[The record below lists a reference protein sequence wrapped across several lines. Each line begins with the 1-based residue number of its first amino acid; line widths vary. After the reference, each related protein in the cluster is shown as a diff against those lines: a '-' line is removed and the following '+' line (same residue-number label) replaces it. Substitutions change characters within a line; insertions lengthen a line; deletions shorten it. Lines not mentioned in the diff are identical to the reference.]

1 MSGCPILLPGDDI
14 TELVAEKSAQA
25 INSAKASKKEAPKV
39 LIGPGLKREEN
50 NRIVAVKCGQLI
62 ERNNIVFWVD
72 SHFKRYIVS
81 KADRVIGFVVSKQ
94 AYTVKVDIGTNETAL
109 LSLLAF
115 PNATKRNKPQ
125 IEVSNRQSNN
135 IINN

>member
-1 MSGCPILLPGDDI
+1 MSDKVIVLPGDDV
-14 TELVAEKSAQA
+14 TQMVNDSSALT
-25 INSAKASKKEAPKV
+25 IKMAKATKKEEPKV
-39 LIGPGLKREEN
+39 LIGPGLKREDN

-62 ERNNIVFWVD
+62 ERNNIAFWVD
-72 SHFKRYIVS
+72 SHFKRYIAS

-94 AYTVKVDIGTNETAL
+94 AFTAKVDIGTNETAL

-125 IEVSNRQSNN
+125 IEVSIQHN
-135 IINN
+135 